1 MQNQYGNTTQYQDN
15 EMQFFLSICRSVAIN
30 IIQKATLLWGNAC
43 GSQNLLDQSIP
54 EFLPI
59 LLEAMANFIMHTKT
73 LVVRNLGYEC
83 SAILT
88 G

>member
-1 MQNQYGNTTQYQDN
+1 MEIIHSTKMMKCSSFFPFVD
-15 EMQFFLSICRSVAIN
+15 QFAIN